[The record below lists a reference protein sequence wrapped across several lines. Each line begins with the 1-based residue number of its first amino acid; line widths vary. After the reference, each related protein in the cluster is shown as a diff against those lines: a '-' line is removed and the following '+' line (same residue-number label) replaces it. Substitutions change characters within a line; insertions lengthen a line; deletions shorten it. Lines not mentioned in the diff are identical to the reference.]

1 MAEAETA
8 LELAKSLTWGTYG
21 PGAVEAHETQGTP
34 LPPLTFKPLG
44 ECDTDHLEAILAHVV
59 SHPSRYTAWN
69 PSADELIVVAVQL
82 ILEER
87 RASPNHCPTCG
98 AFPVDLG

>member
-1 MAEAETA
+1 MAEAKTA
-8 LELAKSLTWGTYG
+8 LELAKELTWGTYG
-21 PGAVEAHETQGTP
+21 PVEAFETQGTP
-34 LPPLTFKPLG
+34 LPPLTFKTLG
-44 ECDTDHLEAILAHVV
+44 ECDLAHLEAILAHVT
-59 SHPSRYTAWN
+59 SNPSRYTQWN

-87 RASPNHCPTCG
+87 RARTHHCPTCG